1 MNALELK
8 NISKK
13 YGNNTIFDNYNLEVK
28 KGTFLGIKGK
38 SGRGKTT
45 LLNIMGLLE
54 DYEGTLNIMGEE
66 VRYRDK
72 KKRKE
77 MLKKVIGYL
86 FQNYALIDDLTV
98 YENLKIVIN
107 KKNKIKGKELMLEA
121 LEKVGVANEFL
132 NKKIYTCSGGEQQRI
147 AIARLMLKDCDI
159 VLADEPTGSLD
170 DKNTAIVMKLLTRL
184 NEEGKTIV
192 MVSHDDVALS
202 YCKEIVQL

>member
-98 YENLKIVIN
+98 CENLKIVIN

-170 DKNTAIVMKLLTRL
+170 DKNTAIVMKLLTQL

>member
-107 KKNKIKGKELMLEA
+107 KKNKIKGKELMLET

-170 DKNTAIVMKLLTRL
+170 DKNTAIVMKLLTQL